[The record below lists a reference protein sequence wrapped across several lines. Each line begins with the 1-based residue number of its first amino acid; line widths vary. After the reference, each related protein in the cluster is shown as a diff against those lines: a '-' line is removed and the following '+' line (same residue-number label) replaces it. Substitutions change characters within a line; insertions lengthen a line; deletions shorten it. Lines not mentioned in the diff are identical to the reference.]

1 MISVMDSNS
10 AIPQTGDVFQLT
22 YGYDATNVHFFQIKD
37 VKQTKTGKYSA
48 HIVQVVPSPLT
59 VTSSTFSGDS
69 YIGTLTR
76 KPLPLDKYHTFVKDN
91 IKGDRKIIHIHEY
104 PNKPGYSYI
113 SFDVGLAFHVPFT
126 NETNDKTTCKFTTTI
141 Y

>member
-1 MISVMDSNS
+1 MDNSV
-10 AIPQTGDVFQLT
+10 IPQIGDVYQLT

-37 VKQTKTGKYSA
+37 VKRTKTGKYSA
-48 HIVQVVPSPLT
+48 RIVQVVPSPLT
-59 VTSSTFSGDS
+59 LASSTLSGDS

-76 KPLPLDKYHTFVKDN
+76 EPLPLDKYQTFIKDN
-91 IKGDRKIIHIHEY
+91 IKGDRKFIHLNERFGH
-104 PNKPGYSYI
+104 YI
-113 SFDVGLAFHVPFT
+113 SFNVGIAFHVPFT

>member
-10 AIPQTGDVFQLT
+10 VIPQIGDVFKLT
-22 YGYDATNVHFFQIKD
+22 YGYDATNVNFFQIKS
-37 VKQTKTGKYSA
+37 VKKTKTGKYSA
-48 HIVQVVPSPLT
+48 RIVQVVPSPLT

-76 KPLPLDKYHTFVKDN
+76 EPLPLDKYQTFIKDN
-91 IKGDRKIIHIHEY
+91 IKGDRKFIHIS
-104 PNKPGYSYI
+104 KYSGQPYI
-113 SFDVGLAFHVPFT
+113 SFNVGIAFHVPFT
-126 NETNDKTTCKFTTTI
+126 NETNDRTTCKFMTTI